1 MPERRDRGSVT
12 VEAALV
18 IPLLVLVFAACL
30 AGIACLVMQLRCID
44 AAREAARLAGR
55 GDMGTARSAAAQ
67 LAGGASVEISVESDV
82 VRVRV
87 SDRPLGGLLPGV
99 RIDATAV
106 AAVEGSR

>member
-1 MPERRDRGSVT
+1 M
-12 VEAALV
+12 EAALV
-18 IPLLVLVFAACL
+18 IPVLVLVFAACL
-30 AGIACLVMQLRCID
+30 AGIACLVTQLRCID

-55 GDMGTARSAAAQ
+55 GDVVGARSAAAE
-67 LAGGASVEISVESDV
+67 LAGGAAVDISVGSDL